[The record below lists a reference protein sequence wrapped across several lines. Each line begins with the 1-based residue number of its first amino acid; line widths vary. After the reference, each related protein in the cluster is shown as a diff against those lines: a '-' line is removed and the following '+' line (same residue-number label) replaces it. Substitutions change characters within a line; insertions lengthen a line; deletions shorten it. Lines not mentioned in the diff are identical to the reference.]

1 MANSNSSSTSLRP
14 KYKRLHRSL
23 RFRSGRDIMDVA
35 PNDCPNITELLEK
48 DAIQDRSV
56 PALFNQIEGVA
67 DIGARVRDRFDIL
80 NYQNSLVRI
89 RGARKDSDSGSDE

>member
-1 MANSNSSSTSLRP
+1 MAKSISSSPRV
-14 KYKRLHRSL
+14 KFKRVHRSL

-56 PALFNQIEGVA
+56 PALFNQIEGIA

-80 NYQNSLVRI
+80 NYQNSMVRI
-89 RGARKDSDSGSDE
+89 RGARKESDPDDDK

>member
-1 MANSNSSSTSLRP
+1 MAQKKSLKP
-14 KYKRLHRSL
+14 FKRVHRTL
-23 RFRSGRDIMDVA
+23 RYRVGRDIMDVA

-56 PALFNQIEGVA
+56 PALFNQIENVA

-80 NYQNSLVRI
+80 NYQNAIVRT
-89 RGARKDSDSGSDE
+89 RGARKKSEKSESESNE